1 MSARDDRERRRSA
14 GSEPPE
20 RLARRLCREH
30 PELSFTRAKRVIEA
44 GQVRVGGTVE
54 RDPAAF
60 VPLGAEVDF
69 DPARPVLP
77 KGDPTASVEILHAD
91 DDVVVAVKPAGLLT
105 QPTPA
110 GEHDTLLSRV
120 SRALAR
126 PGGRR
131 PWVGV
136 VHRLDKETSGL
147 VVFAT
152 SRRAL
157 AALQEQLLERAL
169 SRVYEVVVEGDLAR
183 DRGSF
188 DRALVGDGT
197 HRRRWVAGPGER
209 GKPAVTRWQVVARY
223 GVATRVRAW
232 LETGRTHQIRIHFS
246 AAGHPVVGDRVYR
259 RPDAPPFEIDCPRQ
273 ALHAA
278 ELGFLHPAD
287 GRPMRFSAP
296 RPADLERLLGAL
308 DRISK
313 ERGRP
318 VGRPRGAGGE
328 RGAEARRAATGP
340 PARARRAQLRTKGAL
355 KRRKPKD
362 PSAGDPTA

>member
-1 MSARDDRERRRSA
+1 MGAAAIRKRGDT
-14 GSEPPE
+14 GE

-30 PELSFTRAKRVIEA
+30 PELSHTRAKRVIEA
-44 GQVRVGGTVE
+44 GQVRVAGVVA
-54 RDPAAF
+54 RDPGSFVAAA
-60 VPLGAEVDF
+60 VAVDF

-77 KGDPTASVEILHAD
+77 KGEATAPVEILHAD
-91 DDVVVAVKPAGLLT
+91 DDVVVANKPAGLLT

-110 GEHDTLLSRV
+110 GERDTLLARV
-120 SRALAR
+120 ARALAK

-169 SRVYEVVVEGDLAR
+169 SRVYEAVVEGDPAR
-183 DRGSF
+183 DGGTF
-188 DRALVGDGT
+188 DRPLVGDGT
-197 HRRRWVAGPGER
+197 HRRRWVAVPGER
-209 GKPAVTRWQVVARY
+209 GKPAATRWQVVARY
-223 GVATRVRAW
+223 GAATRVRAW
-232 LETGRTHQIRIHFS
+232 LETGRTHQIRIHFA

-259 RPDAPPFEIDCPRQ
+259 RPDAPPFALDFPRQ

-287 GRPMRFSAP
+287 GRPMRFTAP
-296 RPADLERLLGAL
+296 RPADLERLLAAL
-308 DRISK
+308 DRLEA

-318 VGRPRGAGGE
+318 RGRPRGDSG
-328 RGAEARRAATGP
+328 RRAASA
-340 PARARRAQLRTKGAL
+340 PAGGARRRQSRTKGAP
-355 KRRKPKD
+355 KRRNPKD
-362 PSAGDPTA
+362 PSTGEPMA

>member
-1 MSARDDRERRRSA
+1 MGARDGRMRTGSADRESL
-14 GSEPPE
+14 E

-44 GQVRVGGTVE
+44 GQVRVAGAVE
-54 RDPAAF
+54 RDPGAF
-60 VPLGAEVDF
+60 VASAVEVDF

-77 KGDPTASVEILHAD
+77 AGEATASVEILHAD

-110 GEHDTLLSRV
+110 DERDTLLSRV
-120 SRALAR
+120 SRALAK

-157 AALQEQLLERAL
+157 ATLQEQLLDRSL
-169 SRVYEVVVEGDLAR
+169 TRVYEAVVEGDLAR

-188 DRALVGDGT
+188 ERALVGDGT
-197 HRRRWVAGPGER
+197 HRRRWVAAPGER

-223 GVATRVRAW
+223 GAATRVRAW
-232 LETGRTHQIRIHFS
+232 LETGRTHQIRVHFA

-259 RPDAPPFEIDCPRQ
+259 RPDAPPFAIEFPRQ

-287 GRPMRFSAP
+287 GRPMRFTAP
-296 RPADLERLLGAL
+296 RPADLERLLAAL
-308 DRISK
+308 DRLAM
-313 ERGRP
+313 ERGRS
-318 VGRPRGAGGE
+318 VERPRDRPGIVREPGE
-328 RGAEARRAATGP
+328 RAG
-340 PARARRAQLRTKGAL
+340 RARRAQSRSKGAP
-355 KRRKPKD
+355 KRRKPKE
-362 PSAGDPTA
+362 PSDGEPMA

>member
-1 MSARDDRERRRSA
+1 MGANRERGRARA
-14 GSEPPE
+14 TGAEAPE

-44 GQVRVGGTVE
+44 GQVRVGGAVE
-54 RDPAAF
+54 RDPGAF
-60 VPLGAEVDF
+60 VAAGAEVDF
-69 DPARPVLP
+69 DPGRPVLP
-77 KGDPTASVEILHAD
+77 PGDATSPVEILHAD
-91 DDVVVAVKPAGLLT
+91 DDVVVAYKPAGLLT

-126 PGGRR
+126 PGGKR

-157 AALQEQLLERAL
+157 AALQEQLLERSL
-169 SRVYEVVVEGDLAR
+169 SRAYEAVVEGDLAR

-232 LETGRTHQIRIHFS
+232 LETGRTHQIRIHFA

-259 RPDAPPFEIDCPRQ
+259 RPAAPPFALDFPRQ

-296 RPADLERLLGAL
+296 RPADLERLLAAL
-308 DRISK
+308 DRLTT
-313 ERGRP
+313 ERGRSG
-318 VGRPRGAGGE
+318 VRPRGMPNGGGE
-328 RGAEARRAATGP
+328 PGARSD
-340 PARARRAQLRTKGAL
+340 RARRAQSRTKGAP
-355 KRRKPKD
+355 KRRNPKD
-362 PSAGDPTA
+362 PSDGEPTA

>member
-1 MSARDDRERRRSA
+1 MP
-14 GSEPPE
+14 PPE
-20 RLARRLCREH
+20 RLARRLCRQR

-44 GQVRVGGTVE
+44 GQVRVDGAVE

-60 VPLGAEVDF
+60 VPFGAEVDF

-77 KGDPTASVEILHAD
+77 RGEAAAPVEILHAD
-91 DDVVVAVKPAGLLT
+91 GDVVVVDKPAGVLT

-110 GEHDTLLSRV
+110 DERDTLLSRV
-120 SRALAR
+120 SRALAKS
-126 PGGRR
+126 GGRR

-136 VHRLDKETSGL
+136 VHRLDKESSGL

-157 AALQEQLLERAL
+157 AALQEQLLERSL
-169 SRVYEVVVEGDLAR
+169 SRVYEAVVEGDPAR
-183 DRGSF
+183 DGGTF
-188 DRALVGDGT
+188 DRPLVGDGT
-197 HRRRWVAGPGER
+197 RRRRWVAGPGER

-223 GVATRVRAW
+223 GVATRVRVW
-232 LETGRTHQIRIHFS
+232 LETGRTHQIRIHFA

-259 RPDAPPFEIDCPRQ
+259 RPDAPPFEIEFPRQ

-287 GRPMRFSAP
+287 GRPMRFTAP
-296 RPADLERLLGAL
+296 RPADLERLLAAL
-308 DRISK
+308 DRLET

-318 VGRPRGAGGE
+318 GGRPREAGKE
-328 RGAEARRAATGP
+328 RAATTRRTTAAPP
-340 PARARRAQLRTKGAL
+340 PAGARRGQLRTKGAL

-362 PSAGDPTA
+362 PSAGDPMA

>member
-1 MSARDDRERRRSA
+1 MGAGDGGRRTRSTGA
-14 GSEPPE
+14 EPPE
-20 RLARRLCREH
+20 RLARRLCRER
-30 PELSFTRAKRVIEA
+30 PELSFTRAKRVVEA
-44 GQVRVGGTVE
+44 GQVRVDGAVV
-54 RDPAAF
+54 RDPGAF
-60 VPLGAEVDF
+60 VAPDAAVDF

-77 KGDPTASVEILHAD
+77 PGEGTSPVEILHAD
-91 DDVVVAVKPAGLLT
+91 DDVVVVDKPAGLLT

-110 GEHDTLLSRV
+110 GEHDTLLARV

-157 AALQEQLLERAL
+157 AALQEQLLDRSL
-169 SRVYEVVVEGDLAR
+169 SRVYEAVVEGDLAR
-183 DRGSF
+183 DRGRF

-197 HRRRWVAGPGER
+197 RRRRWVAAPGER

-232 LETGRTHQIRIHFS
+232 LETGRTHQIRIHFA

-259 RPDAPPFEIDCPRQ
+259 RPDAPAFVLEAPRQ

-296 RPADLERLLGAL
+296 RPADLERLLAAL
-308 DRISK
+308 DRVATQ
-313 ERGRP
+313 RGRSEE
-318 VGRPRGAGGE
+318 RPREEPGSGGRAG
-328 RGAEARRAATGP
+328 ARRG
-340 PARARRAQLRTKGAL
+340 RARRPQSRTKGAP
-355 KRRKPKD
+355 KRRNPKE
-362 PSAGDPTA
+362 PSDGEPMA